1 MVSMDTPWYY
11 NQIKVGTSGRGDPI
25 VVNVGDLYV
34 AGMPKDDFINY
45 MISGNTAEQT
55 QLEVLRKNAG
65 ERCTKLGISTAMAT
79 QLLLNHGTIAY
90 ADGCRE
96 EWAVYAH
103 KKANTNRYGCLA
115 IAVIATWVIYYIFS

>member
-45 MISGNTAEQT
+45 MINGNTAEQT

-65 ERCTKLGISTAMAT
+65 ERFTKLGISTAMAT

-90 ADGCRE
+90 AEGCRE
-96 EWAVYAH
+96 EWAVYANN
-103 KKANTNRYGCLA
+103 KANSKRNGCLFF
-115 IAVIATWVIYYIFS
+115 IIVVIAIMYFIFK

>member
-11 NQIKVGTSGRGDPI
+11 NQIKVGTSGQGDPI

-34 AGMPKDDFINY
+34 AGMPKEDFINY
-45 MISGNTAEQT
+45 MNRASFAEQT
-55 QLEVLRKNAG
+55 QLEVLREHAG
-65 ERCTKLGISTAMAT
+65 ERFTKLGISTAMAT
-79 QLLLNHGTIAY
+79 QALLNYGTMAY
-90 ADGCRE
+90 AEGCRE

-103 KKANTNRYGCLA
+103 KKANTTRYGCLA